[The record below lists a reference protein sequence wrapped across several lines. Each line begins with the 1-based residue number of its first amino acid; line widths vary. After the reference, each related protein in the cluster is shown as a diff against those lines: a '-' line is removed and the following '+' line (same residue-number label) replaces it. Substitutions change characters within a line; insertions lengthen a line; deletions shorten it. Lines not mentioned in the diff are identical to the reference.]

1 MNRMTKGLSA
11 LALAGLLQLGWV
23 QISPAEVVDRIVAEV
38 NDEIITMSE
47 LQGASKAI
55 EAQAGLKPT
64 GKESKNIERQMLE
77 SLIDRKLAKA
87 EAKRRGITVD
97 DKELAAAMD
106 LFRKKNNLQDDDA
119 FNKALNKAGLSI
131 KELKQTL
138 ADQIIQ
144 QRLISVAVGAKA
156 MVNDAEVRR
165 FYDEHFKTGAGVTR
179 VHLRVMQI
187 PYPPGATEAQKEETK
202 KKAEAILA
210 ELKQGSSF
218 PDVAA
223 KFSVQERDVGFV
235 SQSDLDP
242 RLAEFLGRMKP
253 KEVAPA
259 LSPQGVQLF
268 MLVDRRTGG
277 EPRPFEEVA
286 PEIRQMLS
294 QKGMEKE
301 FGEWVKTLRAKAHI
315 KIML

>member
-1 MNRMTKGLSA
+1 
-11 LALAGLLQLGWV
+11 
-23 QISPAEVVDRIVAEV
+23 
-38 NDEIITMSE
+38 
-47 LQGASKAI
+47 
-55 EAQAGLKPT
+55 
-64 GKESKNIERQMLE
+64 
-77 SLIDRKLAKA
+77 
-87 EAKRRGITVD
+87 D

-156 MVNDAEVRR
+156 MVSDAEVRR
-165 FYDEHFKTGAGVTR
+165 FYDEHFKTGTSVTR

-210 ELKQGSSF
+210 ELKNGSSF

-235 SQSDLDP
+235 TQNDLEP
-242 RLAEFLGRMKP
+242 RLAEFLGRLKP

-268 MLVDRRTGG
+268 MVVDRRTGG
-277 EPRPFEEVA
+277 EPRSFEEVA

-294 QKGMEKE
+294 QKEMEKE